1 MKRSSRSGAAALT
14 LTLALFAPLF
24 APALAQDML
33 RGVDLTLPAYSRS
46 DYSRE
51 EIVALLK
58 AQKPDAPLD
67 LSGKSLNG
75 ADLSGLD
82 FSHVNLR
89 AARLSRRGSPARSWT
104 APFSIRPGCS
114 KRI

>member
-1 MKRSSRSGAAALT
+1 MKRLTRRGAAM
-14 LTLALFAPLF
+14 LALALAAS
-24 APALAQDML
+24 APAVAQDML

-51 EIVALLK
+51 EVVALLK

-75 ADLSGLD
+75 VDLSGLD
-82 FSHVNLR
+82 FSHANLR
-89 AARLSRRGSPARSWT
+89 AARLVKAR
-104 APFSIRPGCS
+104 FSGCS
-114 KRI
+114 KRT

>member
-1 MKRSSRSGAAALT
+1 MTRPSRNGAVAMTLIAL
-14 LTLALFAPLF
+14 LAPPFAP
-24 APALAQDML
+24 PLAQDML

-51 EIVALLK
+51 EIMALLK
-58 AQKPDAPLD
+58 AQAPDAPLD

-89 AARLSRRGSPARSWT
+89 AARLVKARLSEAIDRSIPA
-104 APFSIRPGCS
+104 APIDPGQP
-114 KRI
+114 R